1 MLLGLF
7 LFIQADCAEAS
18 SCLLQSISEVVGF
31 GECYQQNEH
40 YISQML

>member
-18 SCLLQSISEVVGF
+18 SCLLQTISEVVGF
-31 GECYQQNEH
+31 GEQNEH